1 MVVNPRKAMLPI
13 SLPLVLFIIIFF
25 FKAASAA
32 SVNKT
37 SFNSS
42 SCPLSFKYMENM
54 PWSSS
59 ICTRDPYSMK
69 CCFVVHAVIYL
80 GLASYLKQTSNFF
93 LPNSTYYL
101 SPSCLNAVQLQ
112 LDTMGLH
119 PSSGICFG
127 KSTLTTYLGTPHSC
141 PGIATL
147 KDWNTM
153 VGPTPLLTEHCQG
166 DLSNST
172 QACGLC
178 FTEVDNLNSH
188 LMMRLT
194 SNHTDC
200 FMLSVLYALG
210 IVNRYGPLDNRTST
224 CMLSRIYG
232 AFETNQ
238 ETTTSS
244 ASSTRELKGWS
255 TRKILQMVFGILG
268 AVILGLGLGVLY
280 WIRVKHRRRMK
291 DSSDMELE
299 EISDSNGSEC
309 LLLANIGMKLFS
321 LQELEQ
327 ATNGFSQEE
336 NLLGKGTF
344 GVVYRG
350 TLEDGSLVAV
360 KELVLEVAN
369 DHEFANEV
377 RIVGKIKHRNLLPLR
392 GYCVATSDKR
402 KGKRKRRFLVYD
414 FMENGS
420 VADHLS
426 SVERR
431 MGLCW
436 KQRRNIILDVAKGL
450 LYLHCGVKP
459 AIYHRDIKASN
470 ILLDSELRA
479 KVADFGL
486 AKQGTTDGC
495 SHVTATRVGGTHG
508 YLAPEYA
515 MYGHLTEKSDVYSFG
530 ILILEI
536 MTARKVIDSS
546 GSRVVL
552 ITDWAWNLVK
562 CGGSVDQVL
571 DEMMMLMVDEKCEEG
586 EMERFVNVGI
596 LCAHTV
602 AAHRPT
608 IPEALRML
616 EGDIQVPRI
625 PERVS
630 SMAFQDSLSL
640 AAG

>member
-1 MVVNPRKAMLPI
+1 MLPI
-13 SLPLVLFIIIFF
+13 SLPLVLFIIFF

-42 SCPLSFKYMENM
+42 SCPLSFKYMENT

-69 CCFVVHAVIYL
+69 CCTMIHTVVFL
-80 GLASYLKQTSNFF
+80 GLASYLKQTFNFF

-101 SPSCLNAVQLQ
+101 SPPCLSSVQLQ
-112 LDTMGLH
+112 LSAMGIH
-119 PSSGICFG
+119 QPSRICFG
-127 KSTLTTYLGTPHSC
+127 NSTLNSFLGTPHSC

-153 VGPTPLLTEHCQG
+153 VGPTPLLTKSCRG

-172 QACGLC
+172 EACNSCLV
-178 FTEVDNLNSH
+178 EVDSLNTH
-188 LMMRLT
+188 LTVSLT

-200 FMLSVLYALG
+200 FMLVFLYALG
-210 IVNRYGPLDNRTST
+210 ILNRYGPLDD
-224 CMLSRIYG
+224 RIYTCVLTWVYDG
-232 AFETNQ
+232 LATIKE
-238 ETTTSS
+238 TSS
-244 ASSTRELKGWS
+244 SSSNFNWS
-255 TRKILQMVFGILG
+255 KEKILQLVFGVLG
-268 AVILGLGLGVLY
+268 AVTLALVL
-280 WIRVKHRRRMK
+280 VKYCRCSK
-291 DSSDMELE
+291 KKNSSDMELE

-321 LQELEQ
+321 LQELEK

-344 GVVYRG
+344 GVVHRG

-562 CGGSVDQVL
+562 CSGGSVDQVL
-571 DEMMMLMVDEKCEEG
+571 DEKMMLMMVDEKCEEG

-608 IPEALRML
+608 IAEALRML
-616 EGDIQVPRI
+616 EGGIEVPKI

-640 AAG
+640 AAR

>member
-1 MVVNPRKAMLPI
+1 
-13 SLPLVLFIIIFF
+13 
-25 FKAASAA
+25 
-32 SVNKT
+32 
-37 SFNSS
+37 
-42 SCPLSFKYMENM
+42 
-54 PWSSS
+54 
-59 ICTRDPYSMK
+59 
-69 CCFVVHAVIYL
+69 
-80 GLASYLKQTSNFF
+80 
-93 LPNSTYYL
+93 
-101 SPSCLNAVQLQ
+101 
-112 LDTMGLH
+112 
-119 PSSGICFG
+119 
-127 KSTLTTYLGTPHSC
+127 
-141 PGIATL
+141 
-147 KDWNTM
+147 
-153 VGPTPLLTEHCQG
+153 
-166 DLSNST
+166 
-172 QACGLC
+172 
-178 FTEVDNLNSH
+178 
-188 LMMRLT
+188 
-194 SNHTDC
+194 
-200 FMLSVLYALG
+200 
-210 IVNRYGPLDNRTST
+210 
-224 CMLSRIYG
+224 
-232 AFETNQ
+232 
-238 ETTTSS
+238 
-244 ASSTRELKGWS
+244 
-255 TRKILQMVFGILG
+255 
-268 AVILGLGLGVLY
+268 
-280 WIRVKHRRRMK
+280 
-291 DSSDMELE
+291 
-299 EISDSNGSEC
+299 
-309 LLLANIGMKLFS
+309 MKLFS

-360 KELVLEVAN
+360 KELILEVAN

-377 RIVGKIKHRNLLPLR
+377 RIVGNIKHRNLLPLR
-392 GYCVATSDKR
+392 GYC
-402 KGKRKRRFLVYD
+402 GKRKRRFLVYD

-479 KVADFGL
+479 KVAD
-486 AKQGTTDGC
+486 GC

-546 GSRVVL
+546 GSQVVL

>member
-1 MVVNPRKAMLPI
+1 
-13 SLPLVLFIIIFF
+13 
-25 FKAASAA
+25 
-32 SVNKT
+32 
-37 SFNSS
+37 
-42 SCPLSFKYMENM
+42 MENS
-54 PWSSS
+54 PWNSS
-59 ICTRDPYSMK
+59 ICNRDPYNVK
-69 CCFVVHAVIYL
+69 CCLMIHAVICL
-80 GLASYLKQTSNFF
+80 GLASYLKQTSTFF
-93 LPNSTYYL
+93 IPQNSTYYL
-101 SPSCLNAVQLQ
+101 TPPCISAVQMQ

-119 PSSGICFG
+119 PPSKICFG
-127 KSTLTTYLGTPHSC
+127 KSTSTTYLSNPQDC

-147 KDWNTM
+147 KDWDRM
-153 VGPTPLLTEHCQG
+153 VGPTPLLTKYCKG

-172 QACGLC
+172 EACFSC
-178 FTEVDNLNSH
+178 FVEIDSLNTH
-188 LMMRLT
+188 LTVNLT
-194 SNHTDC
+194 SKHTDC
-200 FMLSVLYALG
+200 FMLSLLYALG

-224 CMLSRIYG
+224 CVLSRMYG
-232 AFETNQ
+232 ALETKK
-238 ETTTSS
+238 EIG
-244 ASSTRELKGWS
+244 SSTSTELTGWS
-255 TRKILQMVFGILG
+255 TRKILQLVFGVLG
-268 AVILGLGLGVLY
+268 AVILG
-280 WIRVKHRRRMK
+280 VKHRRRMK

-360 KELVLEVAN
+360 KELILEVAN

-377 RIVGKIKHRNLLPLR
+377 RIVGNIKHRNLLPLR

-402 KGKRKRRFLVYD
+402 KGKR
-414 FMENGS
+414 ENGS

-546 GSRVVL
+546 GSQVVL